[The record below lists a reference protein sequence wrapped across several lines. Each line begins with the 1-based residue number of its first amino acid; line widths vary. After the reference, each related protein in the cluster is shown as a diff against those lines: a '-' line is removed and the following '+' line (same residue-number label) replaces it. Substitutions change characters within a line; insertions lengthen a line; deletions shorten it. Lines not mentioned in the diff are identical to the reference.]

1 MFLSRWLDAF
11 FERHKGARRIAL
23 LWAMAL
29 ITYAT
34 HQLFADV
41 TAINQ
46 PAVAAYGIVTGLLT
60 AVIGF
65 YQWNRARDEDVK

>member
-1 MFLSRWLDAF
+1 MKWLDAF
-11 FERHKGARRIAL
+11 FEKHKGARRIAL

-34 HQLFADV
+34 HSLFADV
-41 TAINQ
+41 TAITA
-46 PAVAAYGIVTGLLT
+46 PAVSAYGIVTGLLT

-65 YQWNRARDEDVK
+65 YQYSRGLDDK